1 MISLEPKLER
11 VRPKIERLRTKIE
24 AFDLD
29 QHTILRAFALSLAFH
44 LLLFGTWKMGNH
56 YGLWQRSLAPR
67 WLERILRLPAPVA
80 TAAKKNPPPVTRE
93 VPLLFVDVD
102 PRQALAEPPKDA
114 KYYSAL
120 NTRAANPDTRI
131 NANVPKID
139 GNQTRVIKTFDQPKP
154 ATPPP
159 APAPTPLK
167 PAPEKKPEPE
177 QLVAKPKPAPAPGNL
192 TTAKPQEKPRDD
204 NGQSDVAKSEV
215 PEVHQRPRTLAEA
228 RRLSGGLA
236 GERMKQEGGV
246 KHFDVQSSL
255 DTRRTEF
262 GAYAAKMVYAVQQ
275 RWYNLLD
282 ERGYALERSGKV
294 VLRFRLNQD
303 GTITQMKVE
312 ESNVGEFYTLL
323 CEKAIKDPSPY
334 DPWPRSVRLELGGTY
349 KEVTF
354 TFFYN

>member
-11 VRPKIERLRTKIE
+11 VRPKIERWRTKIE

-29 QHTILRAFALSLAFH
+29 QHSILRAFAISLAVH

-67 WLERILRLPAPVA
+67 WLEKILRLPAPVA

-139 GNQTRVIKTFDQPKP
+139 GTQTRVIKTFDQPKP
-154 ATPPP
+154 APPPP
-159 APAPTPLK
+159 APAPLK
-167 PAPEKKPEPE
+167 PAPETKPEPE
-177 QLVAKPKPAPAPGNL
+177 QLAAKPKPAPAPGNL
-192 TTAKPQEKPRDD
+192 TTAKPQDKPRND
-204 NGQSDVAKSEV
+204 NGQSELARPEI
-215 PEVHQRPRTLAEA
+215 PEVRQRPRTLADA

-246 KHFDVQSSL
+246 KRFDVASSL

-262 GAYAAKMVYAVQQ
+262 GAYAAKMVAAVQQ
-275 RWYNLLD
+275 HWYDLLD
-282 ERGYALERSGKV
+282 KHHYSLERSGKV

-312 ESNVGEFYTLL
+312 DTNVGEFYTWL
-323 CEKAIKDPSPY
+323 CQNAIQDPSPY
-334 DPWPRSVRLELGGTY
+334 DPWPRSVRLELGATY